1 MVKLHSLVKEISCH
15 QFISL
20 VLKNVTGIMVDIMDL
35 LESQLNFTVKHK
47 FYEDFGTE
55 TEKGWDGVVGA
66 LVNKSVDL
74 IAAELSITPERAKVS
89 PTIIRIMIKST

>member
-1 MVKLHSLVKEISCH
+1 
-15 QFISL
+15 
-20 VLKNVTGIMVDIMDL
+20 MVDIMDL

-89 PTIIRIMIKST
+89 PTIIRIMIKSTWI